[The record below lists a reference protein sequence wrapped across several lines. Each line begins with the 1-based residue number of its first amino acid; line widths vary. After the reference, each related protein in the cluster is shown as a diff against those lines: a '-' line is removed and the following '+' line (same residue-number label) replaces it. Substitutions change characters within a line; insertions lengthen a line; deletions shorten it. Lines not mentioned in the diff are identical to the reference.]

1 MESTKIVI
9 TSDIIK
15 KASTYIPIMEKQ
27 RMVEAIAPLCVA
39 KVKLS
44 YIPTG
49 AADNETQS
57 APDRHQE
64 VKCLTNLF
72 LMGILAHEYLRMPY
86 DGDEARDGYRHLQ
99 MPANVYDKWAGSH
112 VMNQLERLKKDKD
125 LTETIFDLMYDY
137 KEMRWLLANEIETIL
152 GHNNDPVWRLMDA
165 FNHAVTAEVNGAIEP
180 MIAQARERAEKEKA
194 SEPQTQEEKIAAA
207 KKTLAQM
214 DAVSEKLKNLD
225 KAREKLREQL
235 EIAEKGEG
243 QKDA

>member
-1 MESTKIVI
+1 MESTKITI
-9 TSDIIK
+9 TGGMIK
-15 KASTYIPIMEKQ
+15 KANTYIPVMEKQ

-44 YIPTG
+44 YVPTG
-49 AADNETQS
+49 ANDDEAKA

-72 LMGILAHEYLRMPY
+72 LMGILAHEYLRVPY
-86 DGDEARDGYRHLQ
+86 EGDEPKEGYRHLQ
-99 MPANVYDKWAGSH
+99 MPANIYDQWAGSH
-112 VMNQLERLKKDKD
+112 VMNQLERLKKDKE
-125 LTETIFDLMYDY
+125 LTEVIFDLMYDY
-137 KEMRWLLANEIETIL
+137 KELRFLLTNEIETIL

-180 MIAQARERAEKEKA
+180 MIAQAKERAEREKA
-194 SEPQTQEEKIAAA
+194 KEPKTQEEKIAAA

-243 QKDA
+243 QKNA